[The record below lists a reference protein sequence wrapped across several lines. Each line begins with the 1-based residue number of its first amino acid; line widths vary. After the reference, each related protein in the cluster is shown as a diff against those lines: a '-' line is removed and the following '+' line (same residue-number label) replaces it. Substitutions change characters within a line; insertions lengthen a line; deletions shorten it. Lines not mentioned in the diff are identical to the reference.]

1 MTRFPYKPGDALAIC
16 DRCGFQ
22 YMLSELQETWDGLM
36 VCPRDFEERH
46 PQDFVRGVPER
57 IAIQGARP
65 PATDV
70 FVDPGD
76 ITPSDL

>member
-1 MTRFPYKPGDALAIC
+1 MTRFPYIPGDALAIC

-22 YMLSELQETWDGLM
+22 YYLSQLQEEWTGNK
-36 VCPRDFEERH
+36 VCSSCFEERH

-57 IAIQGARP
+57 IAVQGARP
-65 PATDV
+65 PAEDV

-76 ITPSDL
+76 ITASDL